1 MEYWNGAFLK
11 HGLVLDLRLGLA
23 EPLGPLFTGFPWLWA
38 QHRPGG
44 DLLPPVVEPR
54 FRIQQNNKDE
64 EI

>member
-23 EPLGPLFTGFPWLWA
+23 EPLGPLFTGFPSWLRA

-44 DLLPPVVEPR
+44 DLPPPVIEPR
-54 FRIQQNNKDE
+54 FRIQRKKR
-64 EI
+64 